1 MTKRFFAKLMLSVA
15 LLASPVRA
23 GEAPIAHAPLDQASI
38 EYRQHNMNAL
48 EAQFKA
54 IAAIVAFDGP
64 PANLMSHLQTALI
77 LARQVLPSF
86 EKPAPGGSAQPEI
99 WSSWED
105 YTHHM
110 RQFEASIAMAIEAA
124 KFGSVTDVVWYTDQ
138 ISCRKCHDTYKQRTV
153 RGREEYLGY

>member
-1 MTKRFFAKLMLSVA
+1 MRAFFAKLMLGFA
-15 LLASPVRA
+15 MGAAPPAA
-23 GEAPIAHAPLDQASI
+23 GEAPIVHAPLDQASI

-86 EKPAPGGSAQPEI
+86 EKNAPGGSAKPEI
-99 WSSWED
+99 WTSWDD
-105 YTHHM
+105 YASHM
-110 RQFEASIAMAIEAA
+110 HQFEASIAMAIEAA

>member
-1 MTKRFFAKLMLSVA
+1 MNRSLIAKLLLSVA
-15 LLASPVRA
+15 LIAAPARA

-54 IAAIVAFDGP
+54 IAAIVAFEGP
-64 PANLMSHLQTALI
+64 ADNLMSHLQTALI
-77 LARQVLPSF
+77 LARQMQPSF
-86 EKPAPGGSAQPEI
+86 EKHAPGGSSQPEI
-99 WSSWED
+99 WTDWD
-105 YTHHM
+105 GYAAHM

-138 ISCRKCHDTYKQRTV
+138 ITCRKCHETYKQRTV